1 LNPLLVSLLAKAL
14 SGAYVGY
21 ITNDLAIQMLFRKRF
36 GLGGIVLRTR
46 AEFVANIS
54 QLVERDI
61 INHHTLERELAA
73 NPEPLDAALAD
84 WLGQLLEHHLP
95 QALPPDFALA
105 DLPGWAES
113 VEGLLDGLRPAL
125 AQLGQNLLPHLASQ
139 LPLATLLPPEQQQAT
154 LGRLLPLAAQALT
167 EAQTPEALAQAL
179 WTHHADQTLRTL
191 LPPELQTALRQ
202 ALEQELAQA
211 PAHLRTHLAPALAAA
226 LAQAR
231 QALGVDEWLAQLAQQ
246 LAQKPLQEILGG
258 GDQPLTQLTAEIAQR
273 LRHIVNSPEGRQLV
287 GTFGEFVL
295 EVLAQERTTIFE
307 LMTDDLADNF
317 AGFLRAKLPGI
328 LQTIIVWVEERE
340 HQLEVIIDGTFRQ
353 NIKSK
358 FQEVI
363 YQLFVGSV
371 SQYAKVVDRLTHILE
386 SHRQDPEQTAAAL
399 TEEVIGFLQSNTIGQ
414 IIQNLRQNP
423 ALGQELDLGGLLLS
437 NLDKALA
444 NPNWGFFNPATLLA
458 RRLGELASE
467 PELRT
472 FLDKALHSVI
482 EKELKEKFLFSP
494 KLSHWATQQLAHHW
508 DAWLDRPL
516 RAWLPTGAAPNEPP
530 PALLNLARQLPAWLA
545 SPQAQQTAAH
555 WLGSFT
561 QGKTVAQAAEALV
574 RLDEA
579 APQLGEVVAQVGTG
593 ALRIAAQNLAQAPLA
608 PKLAPVAQ
616 AGRGLAKP
624 LRQALLGQLPQ
635 LLTGRIAEVV
645 QASLDKMPADKL
657 LDLVEKFMGKELKP
671 ITLLGALLGAL
682 AGVALAVIPSAGG
695 SWTDTTLAALAYGI
709 TGYGTN
715 WLALRMIFRPYKKKY
730 LLGAPLPFTPGVV
743 AQNQARFAT
752 NMGKFVAG
760 GLLNPQ
766 NLKNAFAQRRDQL
779 KKWLADLLGG
789 QTATWLA
796 PKQTQVSQALAQAV
810 VSQLTQQPGLV
821 ASALAQATG
830 QAQTQAMS
838 PGLAQTWQTELQQ
851 LLRGEAF
858 REKSLALAQDFLI
871 NFAQS
876 NRPLAQ
882 YADVEKL
889 APALTAALAGWLHNQ
904 EPGQWLPAPG
914 SALPADWW
922 GQRLFA
928 KAAGRRLNQFLNPD
942 QQAQLK
948 GKLGGTLRKRLL
960 DQELRELVFGFID
973 TRLAEELAPAK
984 PINELFGGSVTR
996 LLRQNMD
1003 TVVENLLG
1011 FGLEWLRENKEMLA
1025 DKVYQK
1031 AKEQSR
1037 VGTFFYQSAIR
1048 NTVHELADEGIPEFF
1063 RREAKSLKTLIASE
1077 VEKLG
1082 ESHLADLHLDIDE
1095 GYLKSLVDTFLHRPE
1110 IHEAVERLLF
1120 LLLDELFK
1128 LPVSAFIGIAG
1139 VQSAA
1144 DVLRIFGPELAAL
1157 QAQLASQWPQKAD
1170 QLAPVANGLLV
1181 EWAKAR
1187 LAEISPAGG
1196 LGQVPPAA
1204 WAALL
1209 RPTLRQVLAAPAYA
1223 PAREGWVAQ
1232 LLAQTT
1238 ARPLGEWLP
1247 LATLAQNAAQGWNE
1261 WLAQPTNQDWLQ
1273 TQLAH
1278 GVGLALLPP
1287 SGPALPERL
1296 APATRQF
1303 LAETLATATL
1313 ASVEQHLDPL
1323 IGAVDLRKIVVTEIT
1338 EMNPAEIEAL
1348 FNSFAARYFT
1358 QLINYGFGF
1367 GVAFGLVID
1376 FGLAWGLAWLT
1387 GKLDG

>member
-1 LNPLLVSLLAKAL
+1 LNPLLISLLAKAL

-73 NPEPLDAALAD
+73 SPEPLDAALAN
-84 WLGQLLEHHLP
+84 WLAQLLEHHLP

-105 DLPGWAES
+105 QLPGWAES
-113 VEGLLDGLRPAL
+113 VEGVLAGLHPAL
-125 AQLGQNLLPHLASQ
+125 AQLGQTLLPHLASQ
-139 LPLATLLPPEQQQAT
+139 LPLAALLPPEQLPAALGSLLGLAT
-154 LGRLLPLAAQALT
+154 EALAQ
-167 EAQTPEALAQAL
+167 AQTPEALAQAL
-179 WTHHADQTLRTL
+179 WSHHADQTLHTL
-191 LPPELQTALRQ
+191 LPPEVLAALRH
-202 ALEQELAQA
+202 ALEREAVQA
-211 PAHLRTHLAPALAAA
+211 PAHLRAHAAPALEAA

-231 QALGVDEWLAQLAQQ
+231 QTLGTPELVAQLAQQ
-246 LAQKPLQEILGG
+246 LAKKPLQEILGG
-258 GDQPLTQLTAEIAQR
+258 GDQPLAQLTAEIAQR
-273 LRHIVNSPEGRQLV
+273 LRQIVNSPEGRQLM
-287 GTFGEFVL
+287 GTFGQFVL
-295 EVLAQERTTIFE
+295 DVLAQERTTIFE
-307 LMTDDLADNF
+307 LMTDDLAENF
-317 AGFLRAKLPGI
+317 ARFLRAKLPGI
-328 LQTIIVWVEERE
+328 LQTIIVWVAERE
-340 HQLEVIIDGTFRQ
+340 HQLEVIIDSTFRQ

-386 SHRQDPEQTAAAL
+386 SHRQAPQQTAAAL

-414 IIQNLRQNP
+414 IIQDLRQNP
-423 ALGQELDLGGLLLS
+423 ALVQELDLGGLLLN

-444 NPNWGFFNPATLLA
+444 NPNWGLFNPATLLA
-458 RRLGELASE
+458 RRLGELVSE

-472 FLDKALHSVI
+472 FLEKTLHAVV
-482 EKELKEKFLFSP
+482 EKELKDKFLFSP
-494 KLSHWATQQLAHHW
+494 KLSQWATEQLARHW

-516 RAWLPTGAAPNEPP
+516 AAWLPAGATPAEVP
-530 PALLNLARQLPAWLA
+530 PALLHLARQLPAWLA
-545 SPQAQQTAAH
+545 SPSAQQTIAH
-555 WLGSFT
+555 WLAQFT
-561 QGKTVAQAAEALV
+561 QGKTVAEVAAALV
-574 RLDEA
+574 RLDDL
-579 APQLGEVVAQVGTG
+579 APALGQAVAQAGTG
-593 ALRIAAQNLAQAPLA
+593 GLRTAAQNLAQTPLA
-608 PKLAPVAQ
+608 AHLAPVAQ

-645 QASLDKMPADKL
+645 RASLDKMPADKL

-682 AGVALAVIPSAGG
+682 AGVALAVVPAAGN
-695 SWTDTTLAALAYGI
+695 SWTDTALAALAYGI

-715 WLALRMIFRPYKKKY
+715 WLALKMIFKPYKKKY
-730 LLGAPLPFTPGVV
+730 LLGVPLPFTPGVV

-766 NLKNAFAQRRDQL
+766 NLKNAFTQRRDQL
-779 KKWLADLLGG
+779 KTWLADLLGG

-796 PKQTQVSQALAQAV
+796 PKQAQVSQALAQAA
-810 VSQLTQQPGLV
+810 VSQLTQYPALMTAG
-821 ASALAQATG
+821 LAQAVK
-830 QAQTQAMS
+830 QAQTQAL
-838 PGLAQTWQTELQQ
+838 PPALAQTWQAELQQ
-851 LLRGEAF
+851 VLRSEVF
-858 REKSLALAQDFLI
+858 REKTLGLAQDFLH

-876 NRPLAQ
+876 PRPLAQ
-882 YADVEKL
+882 YVNAEPL
-889 APALTAALAGWLHNQ
+889 APALTLALADWLQ
-904 EPGQWLPAPG
+904 SLPPSQWLPGPAQ
-914 SALPADWW
+914 PADWW

-928 KAAGRRLNQFLNPD
+928 KAAGRSLSQFLSPD
-942 QQAQLK
+942 QQALLK

-960 DQELRELVFGFID
+960 DRELRELVFGFID
-973 TRLAEELAPAK
+973 NRLADELAPAK
-984 PINELFGGSVTR
+984 PINQLFGGSVTR

-1025 DKVYQK
+1025 DQVYQK

-1048 NTVHELADEGIPEFF
+1048 STVHELADEGIPEFF
-1063 RREAKSLKTLIASE
+1063 RREAKSLKALIANE
-1077 VEKLG
+1077 VEVLG
-1082 ESHLADLHLDIDE
+1082 ESQLADLNLDIDQ

-1128 LPVSAFIGIAG
+1128 LPVSAFSSIAG
-1139 VQSAA
+1139 VQSAT
-1144 DVLRIFGPELAAL
+1144 DLLRIFSPELTAL
-1157 QAQLASQWPQKAD
+1157 QAQLAQQWPQKAA
-1170 QLAPVANGLLV
+1170 QLAPVASGLLV
-1181 EWAKAR
+1181 ELANAR
-1187 LAEISPAGG
+1187 LAEVSPASV

-1204 WAALL
+1204 WAALS
-1209 RPTLRQVLAAPAYA
+1209 RATLGQVLAAPAYA
-1223 PAREGWVAQ
+1223 PAREGWVGQ
-1232 LLAQTT
+1232 LLALAA

-1247 LATLAQNAAQGWNE
+1247 LDTLAQTTAHAWNE
-1261 WLAQPTNQDWLQ
+1261 WLAQPANQTWLQ
-1273 TQLAH
+1273 TQLAQAI
-1278 GVGLALLPP
+1278 GLALLPP
-1287 SGPALPERL
+1287 AGPALPERL
-1296 APATRQF
+1296 APATSQF
-1303 LAETLATATL
+1303 VAETLAMATL

-1338 EMNPAEIEAL
+1338 AMNPAEIEEL

-1387 GKLDG
+1387 GKINS